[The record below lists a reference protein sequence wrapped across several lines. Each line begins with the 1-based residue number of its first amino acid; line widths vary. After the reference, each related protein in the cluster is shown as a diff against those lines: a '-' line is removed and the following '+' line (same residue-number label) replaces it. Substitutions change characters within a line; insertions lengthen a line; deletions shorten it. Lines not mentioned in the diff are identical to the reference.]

1 MRATI
6 DHQGATIVH
15 QGEALV
21 HQGTRIDKIT
31 AEVGPLASAIDVYDG
46 LFYGQSPDVPVVERL
61 RELGQYYP
69 FCPHCIGK
77 HSSGEGH
84 VHRPIPRKHGV

>member
-15 QGEALV
+15 QREALV
-21 HQGTRIDKIT
+21 HQGAAIVYQGTRIDEIT
-31 AEVGPLASAIDVYDG
+31 AEVGPLASAIDVYDS

-61 RELGQYYP
+61 RELGQYCP
-69 FCPHCIGK
+69 FC
-77 HSSGEGH
+77 
-84 VHRPIPRKHGV
+84 R